1 MKHVSGATQA
11 LLHRPQFVLLVN
23 GLWHPEPQ
31 NSVNGGLVHRGS
43 RSPLKPS
50 ETSAETSGD
59 ASRDTSADGASAPAS
74 TGAKHMPPTHT

>member
-11 LLHRPQFVLLVN
+11 LPHRPQFVLLVN

-43 RSPLKPS
+43 RSPLNPS
-50 ETSAETSGD
+50 ETSAEASGD
-59 ASRDTSADGASAPAS
+59 ASRVTSCGASAPAS